1 MSLPAGTKSSASEP
15 PVRGLAERCPAH
27 SRGLAVSTRHGRVVA
42 LAVALWVGVAA
53 PAGAQSMEELLRSLR
68 KEIEALKEGQ
78 ASMRREIEEI
88 KDALRARD
96 AREAPPPAPQNIALS
111 LDGAPVKGDG
121 KARLVLI
128 DFTDYQ

>member
-1 MSLPAGTKSSASEP
+1 MMR
-15 PVRGLAERCPAH
+15 RGRIA
-27 SRGLAVSTRHGRVVA
+27 A
-42 LAVALWVGVAA
+42 LGVALWLGAA
-53 PAGAQSMEELLRSLR
+53 AAAGAQSTDELVRSLR

-78 ASMRREIEEI
+78 ASMRREIQEL
-88 KDALRARD
+88 KDALRAWD
-96 AREAPPPAPQNIALS
+96 ARQAPPPAPQNIALS

>member
-1 MSLPAGTKSSASEP
+1 MSLPAPTKAP
-15 PVRGLAERCPAH
+15 TPVAPVRSLTGRCPAP
-27 SRGLAVSTRHGRVVA
+27 SWGPAVCIRHATIVA
-42 LAVALWVGVAA
+42 LAAVLWVGVAA
-53 PAGAQSMEELLRSLR
+53 PVGAQSTDELLRSLR

-78 ASMRREIEEI
+78 ASMRREIQEI
-88 KDALRARD
+88 KDALRARE

>member
-1 MSLPAGTKSSASEP
+1 MRQGSI
-15 PVRGLAERCPAH
+15 
-27 SRGLAVSTRHGRVVA
+27 VA
-42 LAVALWVGVAA
+42 LALALSVGLAA
-53 PAGAQSMEELLRSLR
+53 PAGAQSTDELLRSLR

-96 AREAPPPAPQNIALS
+96 AREAPPPAPQSITLS
-111 LDGAPVKGDG
+111 LDGAPVKGDPR
-121 KARLVLI
+121 ARLVLI